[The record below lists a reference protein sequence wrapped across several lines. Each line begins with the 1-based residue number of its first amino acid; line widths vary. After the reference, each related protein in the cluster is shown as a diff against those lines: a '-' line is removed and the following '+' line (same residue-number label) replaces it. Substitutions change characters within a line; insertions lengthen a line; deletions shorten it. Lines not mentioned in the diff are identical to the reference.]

1 MQYCPAEHER
11 GISMTIEEMKEA
23 WIKQVP
29 VILHIELINPSD
41 KFTGDYEYKRII
53 GYAKEIKE
61 LNGEIKYIVKLEDKC
76 GHSISY
82 ADPKDLRVKQ

>member
-1 MQYCPAEHER
+1 
-11 GISMTIEEMKEA
+11 MTIEEMKEA

-29 VILHIELINPSD
+29 VILHIDLINPSD

-53 GYAKEIKE
+53 GYAKEIEE

-82 ADPKDLRVKQ
+82 ADPKDLRLKKGA